1 MKIIRD
7 STQMYF
13 IVKRTKL
20 KGKNVGFVPTMGALH
35 EGHISLIKE
44 ARRENDIVVVSIFV
58 NPIQFGPKEDF
69 RRYPRP
75 INKDILLCRKEGVDF
90 IFYPAASQLY
100 PKDFSTYVVVDK
112 LSGALCGKYRLGH
125 FKGVATIV
133 SKLFNIVSPDAAYF
147 GQKDAQQAAVI
158 KRMVCD
164 LNIPVKIK
172 VLPTVREKS
181 GLALSSR
188 NIYLNEREKND
199 ALVLFQSL
207 NLAKSL
213 IGKGIRDAD
222 KIINI
227 VRQLIQKKD
236 TAKIDYIDI
245 VDIDI
250 LERVKKITGN
260 CLIVLAVWIGRTRLI
275 DNIII
280 NSKHKIPALPAGKCT
295 K

>member
-1 MKIIRD
+1 MKIIK
-7 STQMYF
+7 SPAKMYSA
-13 IVKRTKL
+13 VKENRI
-20 KGKNVGFVPTMGALH
+20 KGKTVGFVPTMGALH

-44 ARRENDIVVVSIFV
+44 ARRQNDIVIVSIFV

-69 RRYPRP
+69 KRYPRS
-75 INKDILLCRKEGVDF
+75 INKDILLCKKEGVDF
-90 IFYPAASQLY
+90 IFYPADSQLY
-100 PKDFSTYVVVDK
+100 PKVFSTYVVVEK
-112 LSGALCGKYRLGH
+112 LSDALCGKYRPGH

-133 SKLFNIVSPDAAYF
+133 NKLFNIVNPDAAYF
-147 GQKDAQQAAVI
+147 GQKDAQQAVVI

-164 LNIPVKIK
+164 LNIPVTIK
-172 VLPTVREKS
+172 VLPIVREKS

-213 IGKGIRDAD
+213 INKGVRDTD

-236 TAKIDYIDI
+236 TAKIDYVDI
-245 VDIDI
+245 VDIDS

-260 CLIVLAVWIGRTRLI
+260 CLIVLAVWLGKTRLI